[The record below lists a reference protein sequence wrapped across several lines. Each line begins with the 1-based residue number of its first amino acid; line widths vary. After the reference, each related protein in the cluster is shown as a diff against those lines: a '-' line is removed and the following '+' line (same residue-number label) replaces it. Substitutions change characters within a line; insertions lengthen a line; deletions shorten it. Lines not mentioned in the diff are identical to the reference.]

1 MEEHRPDA
9 PSNEHHEGQHGE
21 RKEHVVTVTV
31 NEDPVK
37 IAGPKATGRQIKEA
51 AISQGVKIDLGF
63 VLSVEKGNSGHTQVV
78 GDNDEVTV
86 HNGLRFVAVAPDD
99 NS

>member
-1 MEEHRPDA
+1 VEQHKQAETRKEQE
-9 PSNEHHEGQHGE
+9 EHHEDH
-21 RKEHVVTVTV
+21 KEHIVTITV

-37 IAGPKATGRQIKEA
+37 VAGPKATGRQIKEA
-51 AISQGVKIDLGF
+51 AIAQGVKIDLGF
-63 VLSVEKGNSGHTQVV
+63 ILSVEKGGPGQTQVV

-86 HNGLRFVAVAPDD
+86 HKESRFVAVAPDD